1 MTLTAPQP
9 IVPADL
15 AGYDGAAAQ
24 PATAYPAARDSAAAA
39 PPTPFEARHHDLPSR
54 VAAATLERHWAP
66 KPSGEADPA
75 GHLTPQQID
84 ALGHELDAMREE
96 LLATRGAADA
106 AYIRGLIAFHHRLEL
121 GSRVVLLFSSNPIA
135 WLAGTVGLSVA
146 KILDNMEIGH
156 NVLHGQWDWMRD
168 PKIHSTTWEWDNVA
182 TAKGWKYTHNQL
194 HHTYTN
200 VIGMDNDLGYGI
212 IRVDPDQP
220 WEPRHLAQPI
230 VNFINAVIFQE
241 GIAMYD
247 LDVDRNRP
255 EATPQEKAAF
265 RADVTATAKKF
276 ARHAF
281 RDYLLH
287 PALSGPNFVPTLAA
301 NLVANTARNVW
312 SNAVIICGHFPSG
325 VATFSKESI
334 EEETRGEWYLRQI
347 LGSANISGGRLIH
360 LMSGN
365 LSHQIEH
372 HMFPDVPSNKYIE
385 VAPRVR
391 AICERYGLHY
401 ETGPMPQQL
410 ASVWH
415 KVFVYALPNG
425 AWDDL
430 RDRPAA
436 TLAQGA
442 RWAAT
447 FASSAAAAKLAALRG
462 RAGRRTAEP
471 ATA

>member
-1 MTLTAPQP
+1 MTLTAPAPTGANPTAPTGANPTTSGALPAPGVPTIAPGDAP
-9 IVPADL
+9 IP
-15 AGYDGAAAQ
+15 AAAH
-24 PATAYPAARDSAAAA
+24 
-39 PPTPFEARHHDLPSR
+39 HHDVSSR
-54 VAAATLERHWAP
+54 VNAATLQRHWAP
-66 KPSGEADPA
+66 KPSGGSDPA
-75 GHLTPQQID
+75 GHLTPEQID

-96 LLATRGAADA
+96 LLASRSAADA
-106 AYIRGLIAFHHRLEL
+106 AYIRGLITFQRRLEL
-121 GSRVVLLFSSNPIA
+121 GSRVVLLFSGFPLA
-135 WLAGTVGLSVA
+135 WVAGTAGLSVA
-146 KILDNMEIGH
+146 KILENMEIGH

-212 IRVDPDQP
+212 IRVDPDQEWTP
-220 WEPRHLAQPI
+220 KYLAQPI
-230 VNFINAVIFQE
+230 VNFVNAVIFQE

-247 LDVDRNRP
+247 LDLDRNTRP
-255 EATPQEKAAF
+255 DVTPEEKAAF
-265 RADVTATAKKF
+265 HANLKATGTKF
-276 ARHAF
+276 ARHVF
-281 RDYLLH
+281 RDYVLH
-287 PALSGPNFVPTLAA
+287 PALSGPNYVSTLTA
-301 NLVANTARNVW
+301 NLVANLARNLW

-334 EEETRGEWYLRQI
+334 ADETRGEWYLRQI

-391 AICERYGLHY
+391 EVCDRYQLHY
-401 ETGPMPQQL
+401 ETGPMASQL

-425 AWDDL
+425 AWTDL
-430 RDRPAA
+430 RERPVA
-436 TLAQGA
+436 TVAKGA
-442 RWAAT
+442 RWAA
-447 FASSAAAAKLAALRG
+447 ASVSSAVKAKLSRKTVG
-462 RAGRRTAEP
+462 PAEIAP
-471 ATA
+471 A